1 MTPAD
6 HTALLCEIHAP
17 ASAALNLER
26 AVAFCAEKS
35 GHVLNIVTREPANPR
50 EAATITLHL
59 PPATAGGEQPI
70 FCFICRLACLCP
82 QARVG
87 IFVPAQDLFA
97 AQPIS
102 RAG

>member
-1 MTPAD
+1 MSDHRTPF
-6 HTALLCEIHAP
+6 LCEIHAP

-35 GHVLNIVTREPANPR
+35 GHALNIVTREPANPR
-50 EAATITLHL
+50 EPATITLHL
-59 PPATAGGEQPI
+59 PPATAGSDQPI

-87 IFVPAQDLFA
+87 VFVPAQDLFA
-97 AQPIS
+97 AEPI
-102 RAG
+102 RHTG